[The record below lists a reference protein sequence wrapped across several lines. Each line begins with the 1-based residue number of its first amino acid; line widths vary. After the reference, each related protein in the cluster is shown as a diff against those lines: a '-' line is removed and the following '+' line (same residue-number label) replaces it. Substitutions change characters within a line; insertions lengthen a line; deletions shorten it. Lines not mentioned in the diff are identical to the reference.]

1 MEDVSTLN
9 NFLSK
14 IYPVGSIYMSE
25 KNTSPAS
32 FLEEVGVRFKNVFC
46 MQLRLLELIK
56 IKSPYGLL
64 VSIWG

>member
-14 IYPVGSIYMSE
+14 IYPVGSIYISE

-32 FLEEVGVRFKNVFC
+32 LFGGSWRCIQERFLYAATASGTYKD
-46 MQLRLLELIK
+46 K
-56 IKSPYGLL
+56 IP
-64 VSIWG
+64 IWTF